1 PPAIVTTRASLEQ
14 PAPKRGAVSAA
25 TLKIKPGATS
35 TMEQLLEKLSG
46 SGYERLAQVTT
57 RGQFAVRGGIV
68 DLYSWQA
75 PLPVRLEFF
84 GDNVES
90 LREFDI
96 DTQTSVRD
104 LRKIDI
110 LLGGAGDQSG
120 FVRDYI
126 GKEDLIIEIEP
137 EEVTENLTALSR
149 QVVQISEGWI
159 ESGPGDFSGAFQDC
173 DIGELAFG
181 VCMLAEA
188 TRD

>member
-1 PPAIVTTRASLEQ
+1 
-14 PAPKRGAVSAA
+14 
-25 TLKIKPGATS
+25 
-35 TMEQLLEKLSG
+35 MEQLLAKLSG
-46 SGYERLAQVTT
+46 SGYERVAKVTT

-137 EEVTENLTALSR
+137 EEATVEPEEATENLTAL
-149 QVVQISEGWI
+149 
-159 ESGPGDFSGAFQDC
+159 
-173 DIGELAFG
+173 
-181 VCMLAEA
+181 
-188 TRD
+188 